1 MRKVLYIMGQLDD
14 HDINWLIKNG
24 RTRSVSTGDVLIE
37 QGVKSDDMFII
48 LDGHL
53 SVTVDGIGTVA
64 ELGVGEIVGEMSF
77 VDSMPPTATI
87 TAKDTGRVLCVDK
100 QDMREELDENT
111 GFSSRFYRA
120 LSLFLADRLR
130 SSQARTAGNP
140 VSEGEL
146 DENLL
151 DAVSFAGENF
161 NRMIQRLS
169 GR

>member
-14 HDINWLIKNG
+14 HDITWLVRNG
-24 RTRSVSTGDVLIE
+24 RKRSVAAGAVLIE
-37 QGVKSDDMFII
+37 QGVRSDDMYIV
-48 LDGHL
+48 LEGHL
-53 SVTVDGIGTVA
+53 NVSVDGIGIVA

-77 VDSMPPTATI
+77 VDSAPPSATI
-87 TAKDTGRVLCVDK
+87 IAKDAGQVLCIDK
-100 QDMREELDENT
+100 QDMREELGDNT

-130 SSQARTAGNP
+130 VSQAKAAGSA
-140 VSEGEL
+140 VAEDEL

-151 DAVSFAGENF
+151 DTVSFAGENF

-169 GR
+169 GQ